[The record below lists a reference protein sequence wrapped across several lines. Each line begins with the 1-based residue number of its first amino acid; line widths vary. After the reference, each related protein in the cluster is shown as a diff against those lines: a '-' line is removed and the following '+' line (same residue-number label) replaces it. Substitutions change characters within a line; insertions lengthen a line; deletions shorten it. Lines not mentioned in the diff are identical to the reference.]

1 MTSSLMRRVQIIGV
15 GVGLVLGVTH
25 GLAQAGKIR
34 LKDGTEFSAEV
45 LERNAEHVMLAV
57 PRAQVDAV
65 DGEPLPAPVA
75 AGTNAPAFAA
85 LDLSGARHIVPDP
98 SWAATLVQ
106 FWATWCPHCRT
117 DVPLLTQWSA
127 RYGDRL
133 RIVSVSVDK
142 DLKALR
148 DFVRAHRIPYPVIA
162 LHDQPDGRVLTLP
175 ERYEMRGVPAYY
187 VIDAQG
193 VIAQTASG
201 SITESGADVEG
212 TLKRLLEGAAS

>member
-1 MTSSLMRRVQIIGV
+1 MRRVQVIGV

-25 GLAQAGKIR
+25 GVAQAGKIR

-57 PRAQVDAV
+57 PRAQIDAL

-85 LDLSGARHIVPDP
+85 LDLSGAKHAVPDP

-117 DVPLLTQWSA
+117 DVPLLTQWAS
-127 RYGDRL
+127 RYGDQGL

-148 DFVRAHRIPYPVIA
+148 DFVRAHQIPYSVIA
-162 LHDQPDGRVLTLP
+162 LHDQPDGGLPTLP

-201 SITESGADVEG
+201 SITESGTDVEG
-212 TLKRLLEGAAS
+212 TLKRLLGGSAS